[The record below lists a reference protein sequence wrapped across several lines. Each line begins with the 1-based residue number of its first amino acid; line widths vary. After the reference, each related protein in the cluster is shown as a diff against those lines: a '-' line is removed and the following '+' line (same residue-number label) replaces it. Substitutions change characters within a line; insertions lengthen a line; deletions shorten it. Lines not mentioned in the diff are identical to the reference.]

1 MEYEFNFEK
10 LEIWNLAIE
19 LALTV
24 YNLTKKF
31 PEDEK
36 YGITMQMRRAST
48 SVSANIA
55 EGMTRSGKDR
65 KRFLQ
70 ISFGSS
76 IEVLNFLILVYK
88 LNYITEEEYSEV
100 RNQTQELTNKIN
112 AFYKS
117 LPG

>member
-1 MEYEFNFEK
+1 MKGKNEK
-10 LEIWNLAIE
+10 
-19 LALTV
+19 TV
-24 YNLTKKF
+24 
-31 PEDEK
+31 
-36 YGITMQMRRAST
+36 Q
-48 SVSANIA
+48 
-55 EGMTRSGKDR
+55 SGKDR